1 MCRVITTKIVKLQ
14 NYLIKKFFFGQK
26 ISMIPSRLEAVFGE
40 HNINKVDGSE
50 IKKGVSKII
59 KVNYFSICFWFQD
72 KIFHL
77 SKFSKYFKA
86 PILQYI
92 TK

>member
-1 MCRVITTKIVKLQ
+1 VFKVDSYSSSLCRVITTKIYKLQ
-14 NYLIKKFFFGQK
+14 KILFKKYVFCQK

-59 KVNYFSICFWFQD
+59 KVTYLFSI
-72 KIFHL
+72 
-77 SKFSKYFKA
+77 
-86 PILQYI
+86 
-92 TK
+92 